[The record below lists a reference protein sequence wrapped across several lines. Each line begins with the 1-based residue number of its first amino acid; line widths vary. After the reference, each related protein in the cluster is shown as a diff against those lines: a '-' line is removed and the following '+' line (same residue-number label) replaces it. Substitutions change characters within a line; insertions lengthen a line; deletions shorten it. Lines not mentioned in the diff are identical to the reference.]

1 MWDVVILGEGPAGVS
16 AALYIQRAG
25 LSSAVIGIGP
35 GALAKAEKIEN
46 FYGFA
51 QGVTGKELHDLGI
64 DHAKKLGAEMITD
77 EVVGMDFDGAVF
89 ELIGKKGKY
98 QGKAVLL
105 ATGTARVTPKIAGLK
120 ELEGHGVSYCAVC
133 DGFFYKGK
141 DVAVLG
147 EGEYALHEAEEL
159 THVANS
165 VTIVTNG
172 KTPVFSADV
181 AKGIA
186 VDERKIKKIKG
197 ANAVEAIAFESG
209 DELAVNGLF
218 VAVGTASAVDFAKK
232 MGIETNGANIMV
244 NDEMQTNV
252 PGIYAA
258 GDCTGGILQ
267 VSTAVAEGAKAGAE
281 IIKYIRAQKK

>member
-25 LSSAVIGIGP
+25 LSSAVIGMGP

-46 FYGFA
+46 FYGFM
-51 QGVTGKELHDLGI
+51 QGVTGKELHNLGVS
-64 DHAKKLGAEMITD
+64 HAKKLGAEMITD
-77 EVVGMDFDGAVF
+77 EIVGMDFDGAAF
-89 ELIGKKGKY
+89 TLLGKKGSY

-159 THVANS
+159 SHIAS
-165 VTIVTNG
+165 KVTILTNG
-172 KTPVFSADV
+172 KAPLFATKE
-181 AKGIA
+181 AKGIS
-186 VDERKIKKIKG
+186 VDERKIKKIEG
-197 ANAVEAIAFESG
+197 TEAVEAVTFEDGS
-209 DELAVNGLF
+209 ELAVSGLF

-232 MGIETNGANIMV
+232 MGIETNGANIVV
-244 NDEMQTNV
+244 NAEMQTNV

-267 VSTAVAEGAKAGAE
+267 VSAAVAEGAKAGAE
-281 IIKYIRAQKK
+281 IIKFIRAQKK